1 MDTAVYADRVLGKA
15 APASW
20 ARPRQLL
27 LTLDLFVA
35 AIAVFDAQLLLPLS
49 RVSGDRAIVSHHLF
63 MACVAIVLLVLLAR
77 AGQYS
82 AGRRLSR
89 FTDAT
94 AVIRDLTIAFLIALA
109 VAFVTK
115 GFFTGYFNYSR
126 VTIASSI
133 ALLFGL
139 MVVVRLALWAYQR
152 HLFETGRGLRH
163 VLVLGTGKAA
173 DDFLHFLAPRPWLG
187 FSCVGAVTLREDASA
202 ALREPGLAVPLLG
215 GLCDIGELTRR
226 AGADEV
232 IVALDEGEH
241 AAFPGIADVLAKCG
255 VRYRVVASL
264 FEQTYQ
270 SAKLAGL
277 EGLPVVEM
285 TGEQADAD
293 RRYVKRIVDIVVS
306 WLVVVLLLPLE
317 LLIVAAIKLT
327 SRGPVLFG
335 QLRLGEN
342 GEPFTMYKFR
352 TMTDHA
358 EQELGELLQQNE
370 AVGHM
375 FKIRDDPRVTAV
387 GRVLRRFSMDEL
399 PQFWNVLRGEM
410 SVVGPRPPLP
420 REVDQYDIRHL
431 TRLRA
436 KPGITGL
443 WQISGRSDLGFED
456 MVMLDCRYV
465 DNWSLWLDLS
475 IIAKTVFVVLGGK
488 GAY

>member
-1 MDTAVYADRVLGKA
+1 MDTAVDAHRVLREA
-15 APASW
+15 APGSW

-27 LTLDLFVA
+27 LTLDLVVA
-35 AIAVFDAQLLLPLS
+35 AIAVFDAQLLLPLD

-63 MACVAIVLLVLLAR
+63 MACVAIVLIVLLAR

-82 AGRRLSR
+82 GGRRLSR

-94 AVIRDLTIAFLIALA
+94 AVVRDLTIAFLIALA

-115 GFFTGYFNYSR
+115 GFFTGYSDYSR
-126 VTIASSI
+126 LTIASSV

-152 HLFETGRGLRH
+152 HLFETGRGLRD

-173 DDFLHFLAPRPWLG
+173 EDFLHFLAPRRWLG
-187 FSCVGAVTLREDASA
+187 FRCVGAVTLREVAGA
-202 ALREPGLAVPLLG
+202 ALPDPGLAVPLLG
-215 GLCDIGELTRR
+215 GLRDIGEIMRR
-226 AGADEV
+226 TGADEV
-232 IVALDEGEH
+232 IVALDEDQH
-241 AAFPGIADVLAKCG
+241 AAFPAVADVLAECG

-264 FEQTYQ
+264 FEQTYH
-270 SAKLAGL
+270 SARLAGL

-285 TGEQADAD
+285 TAAQADAD
-293 RRYVKRIVDIVVS
+293 RRYMKRIVDIVVS

-317 LLIVAAIKLT
+317 LLIVTAIKLT

-335 QLRLGEN
+335 QLRVGEN

-358 EQELGELLQQNE
+358 EQELADLLQHNE
-370 AVGHM
+370 AVGHI

-410 SVVGPRPPLP
+410 SIVGPRPPLP
-420 REVDQYDIRHL
+420 REVDQYDVRHL
-431 TRLRA
+431 ARLRT

-443 WQISGRSDLGFED
+443 SQISGRSDLGFED
-456 MVMLDCRYV
+456 IVMLDRRYV
-465 DNWSLWLDLS
+465 DDWSLWLDFS
-475 IIAKTVFVVLGGK
+475 IMAKTVLVVLGGK

>member
-35 AIAVFDAQLLLPLS
+35 AIAVFAAQLLLPLD
-49 RVSGDRAIVSHHLF
+49 RVSGDRAIASHHLF

-115 GFFTGYFNYSR
+115 GFFTGYVNYSR
-126 VTIASSI
+126 LTIASSI
-133 ALLFGL
+133 ALLFGS
-139 MVVVRLALWAYQR
+139 MVVVRVVLWAYQR
-152 HLFETGRGLRH
+152 RLFETGRGLRQ
-163 VLVLGTGKAA
+163 VLLLGTGKAA
-173 DDFLHFLAPRPWLG
+173 ADFLHFLDGRRWLG
-187 FSCVGAVTLREDASA
+187 LRCVGAVTLREDAGA
-202 ALREPGLAVPLLG
+202 APRDSGLAVPLLG
-215 GLCDIGELTRR
+215 GLVDIGELMQRT
-226 AGADEV
+226 GADEV
-232 IVALDEGEH
+232 IVALDTGEH
-241 AAFPGIADVLAKCG
+241 AAFPGVADVLTECG

-264 FEQTYQ
+264 FEEAYH

-277 EGLPVVEM
+277 EGLPVVDM
-285 TGEQADAD
+285 TAEEADAN
-293 RRYVKRIVDIVVS
+293 RRYMKRIVDIVVS

-358 EQELGELLQQNE
+358 EQELADLLQHNE
-370 AVGHM
+370 AVGHI

-410 SVVGPRPPLP
+410 SIVGPRPPLP
-420 REVDQYDIRHL
+420 REVHQYDSRHL

-443 WQISGRSDLGFED
+443 WQVSGRSDLGFED

-465 DNWSLWLDLS
+465 DVWSLSLDFS
-475 IIAKTVFVVLGGK
+475 IMAKTVFVVLGGK